1 MGRKRMD
8 RAGQPASCLPPGSPG
23 QALLPL
29 TCPSLQTGR
38 PCAASPREGV
48 PRGGPGAA
56 PGRGVRETFS
66 VSSSGAR
73 TISSLIQT
81 CSLPGPIKKHS
92 SLGWVGDSAS
102 RYGSSGFV
110 TSSGRSGNV
119 ASQGRV
125 AFPVWVSV
133 SSSVKR
139 GQYLPGELL

>member
-1 MGRKRMD
+1 M
-8 RAGQPASCLPPGSPG
+8 PLPQERVS
-23 QALLPL
+23 
-29 TCPSLQTGR
+29 
-38 PCAASPREGV
+38 
-48 PRGGPGAA
+48 PGAA
-56 PGRGVRETFS
+56 QGRGATETFN

-81 CSLPGPIKKHS
+81 CSSLPGRIKKHS

-133 SSSVKR
+133 SSSIKR